1 MLRLSSAMLKKLQP
15 LGSRVLVR
23 RTQAA
28 KQTKA
33 GILIPEQVAGKINEG
48 TVVGVAAGTKDWTPT
63 VKINDTVLLP
73 EYGGSSVKI
82 DGEEFFLYDESVLLG
97 VLQE

>member
-1 MLRLSSAMLKKLQP
+1 MFRVTVPALKKLQP
-15 LGSRVLVR
+15 LGQRVLVK

-48 TVVGVAAGTKDWTPT
+48 TVMAVAAGSKDWTPT
-63 VKINDTVLLP
+63 VKVGDTVLLP
-73 EYGGSSVKI
+73 EYGGSSVKVE
-82 DGEEFFLYDESVLLG
+82 GEELFLYDESVLLG
-97 VLQE
+97 VLSS